1 MKNDN
6 GDLISGIRQ
15 LRKPEYGLGTTDRYG
30 QPVVNWAYLSEYADE
45 EAFDTRAKQQNGSY
59 KIRVRLP
66 YGVLLI
72 RYGNETG
79 HFTAPYGTK
88 YDRLALPYKKES
100 IEYNEYRVIA
110 NNIEVVCMVDM
121 GIVAPGFDSPGG
133 AVQYFHPITIRE
145 SIKRGFL
152 KML

>member
-45 EAFDTRAKQQNGSY
+45 EGFDTRAKQQNGSY

-66 YGVLLI
+66 YGCLL
-72 RYGNETG
+72 YT
-79 HFTAPYGTK
+79 
-88 YDRLALPYKKES
+88 
-100 IEYNEYRVIA
+100 
-110 NNIEVVCMVDM
+110 
-121 GIVAPGFDSPGG
+121 SPS
-133 AVQYFHPITIRE
+133 PRD
-145 SIKRGFL
+145 
-152 KML
+152 